1 MLTFIVSGVAK
12 GSGPPLAELW
22 AML

>member
-12 GSGPPLAELW
+12 GSGPSLAELW